1 VATSILEEEE
11 EEEEEDVLLLDG
23 LATNLE
29 VKAQNW

>member
-1 VATSILEEEE
+1 VATSILEE

>member
-1 VATSILEEEE
+1 VATSIL